1 MTENDMLRTWAE
13 VDLDALAHNYRLLR
27 QEAEDSPS
35 GRRVGFMG
43 MVKANAYGHGAL
55 PVAAKLQELGADI
68 LGVACLAEAEELRKG
83 GITLPILCLGQTPP
97 QQTPRL
103 LELGVTQTVG
113 DLESGQALSAAAQT
127 AGGVL
132 DIHLKVDTGMGRLG
146 FVWAEGHEEAALTD
160 MLAVCALPGLR
171 VRGLFTHFSDADGSE
186 EYTALQTQRFQQ
198 AKDELIRHSV
208 EIEICHCAAS
218 AAVLHYPC
226 AHFDLIR
233 PGIALYGH
241 SPDGED
247 DWPGLVPVMTVKSRI
262 AAVRDMP
269 AGSYV
274 SYGRTARLERDSRLA
289 VVPIGYGDGYPRCLS
304 NRMAMRING
313 ALCPVVGRV
322 CMDMCMV
329 DVTDLPGV
337 RPGDTAVV
345 YDGPLF
351 RRAADLAGT
360 IIYELLTSLSP
371 RVPRV
376 YLSGGK
382 IVG

>member
-1 MTENDMLRTWAE
+1 M
-13 VDLDALAHNYRLLR
+13 
-27 QEAEDSPS
+27 
-35 GRRVGFMG
+35 
-43 MVKANAYGHGAL
+43 
-55 PVAAKLQELGADI
+55 
-68 LGVACLAEAEELRKG
+68 ACLAEAEELRKG